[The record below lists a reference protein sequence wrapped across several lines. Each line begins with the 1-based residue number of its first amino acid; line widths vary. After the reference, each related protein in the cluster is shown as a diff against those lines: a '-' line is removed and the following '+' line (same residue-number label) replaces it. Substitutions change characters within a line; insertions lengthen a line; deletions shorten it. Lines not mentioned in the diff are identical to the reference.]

1 MQSWGDEQRVQE
13 YPRQPYSPP
22 HPGIAYG
29 RNFPFPQLA
38 GDRQLRL
45 MPCCHPAGEDL
56 HLKAFVSQDPRR
68 SDRAAFCVSHGDDG
82 SCPVRLK
89 LRKSAVQLG
98 QRNKHRPRNV
108 ASFPNKLVRVTH
120 IEHKRWG
127 FVSEEYLEL
136 LGRDRWYA
144 SPLPLP
150 TPKPGATLSYVR
162 ERIATN
168 QTLPALTAALARQ
181 RVKDARAELTSILSE
196 LYDTL
201 ARNRH
206 GIKLLDR
213 SAQDSFLSWQ
223 RCGLPRHVAG

>member
-1 MQSWGDEQRVQE
+1 
-13 YPRQPYSPP
+13 
-22 HPGIAYG
+22 
-29 RNFPFPQLA
+29 
-38 GDRQLRL
+38 
-45 MPCCHPAGEDL
+45 MPCCHPASEDL

-98 QRNKHRPRNV
+98 QRNKHCPRNV

-144 SPLPLP
+144 SPLPRTAPL
-150 TPKPGATLSYVR
+150 TY
-162 ERIATN
+162 ER
-168 QTLPALTAALARQ
+168 QD
-181 RVKDARAELTSILSE
+181 RV
-196 LYDTL
+196 
-201 ARNRH
+201 
-206 GIKLLDR
+206 
-213 SAQDSFLSWQ
+213 Q
-223 RCGLPRHVAG
+223 

>member
-1 MQSWGDEQRVQE
+1 LVYHRRSEERPTGAIPQGKDRAQVLRAGGGDMMQTMQPWGDEQRVQE
-13 YPRQPYSPP
+13 YPRQPYSPS

-38 GDRQLRL
+38 GDRQLCL
-45 MPCCHPAGEDL
+45 MPCCHPASEDL

-136 LGRDRWYA
+136 LG
-144 SPLPLP
+144 
-150 TPKPGATLSYVR
+150 
-162 ERIATN
+162 
-168 QTLPALTAALARQ
+168 
-181 RVKDARAELTSILSE
+181 
-196 LYDTL
+196 
-201 ARNRH
+201 
-206 GIKLLDR
+206 
-213 SAQDSFLSWQ
+213 
-223 RCGLPRHVAG
+223 